1 MALGL
6 CFDIMNLLNYSELLK
21 NLVLRDLRLRYRNT
35 GLGFLWS
42 LVQPLTM
49 FFVYYAV
56 FGVLLTDK
64 FGMGGTTYPFL
75 LIIGLFT
82 FNFFS
87 GGVTKAT
94 PSIVQAGGLLKQVAF
109 PRIVLPLSS
118 VLAEGVHFLMML
130 LILILACFLKWWPSH
145 GSFTELLPLLYL
157 PLLLVLH
164 LLVTLGVG
172 LLLSTMNVFYRDTE
186 QLANTF
192 MTILFFGTP
201 VLYAPPNLEKF
212 QSLTFLSEKGAE
224 IVYKIY
230 YLNPMTHIIKSY
242 RDVLLDLNNPDGKSL
257 LMAFGLGILF
267 FVWGLFVFKKSQS
280 RFAEEI

>member
-6 CFDIMNLLNYSELLK
+6 CFDSMNLLNYSELLK

-35 GLGFLWS
+35 VLGFLWS
-42 LVQPLTM
+42 LVQPSTM
-49 FFVYYAV
+49 FFVDYAV
-56 FGVLLTDK
+56 FWVLLTDK

-94 PSIVQAGGLLKQVAF
+94 PSVVQAGGLLKQVAL

-164 LLVTLGVG
+164 LLVT
-172 LLLSTMNVFYRDTE
+172 
-186 QLANTF
+186 
-192 MTILFFGTP
+192 
-201 VLYAPPNLEKF
+201 
-212 QSLTFLSEKGAE
+212 
-224 IVYKIY
+224 
-230 YLNPMTHIIKSY
+230 
-242 RDVLLDLNNPDGKSL
+242 
-257 LMAFGLGILF
+257 
-267 FVWGLFVFKKSQS
+267 
-280 RFAEEI
+280 

>member
-1 MALGL
+1 MKI
-6 CFDIMNLLNYSELLK
+6 FEYTELLK
-21 NLVLRDLRLRYRNT
+21 NLILRDLRLRYRNT

-75 LIIGLFT
+75 LIIGLFA

-87 GGVTKAT
+87 GGVTKST

-109 PRIVLPLSS
+109 PRIVLPLAS
-118 VLAEGVHFLMML
+118 VLAEAVHFLMML
-130 LILILACFLKWWPSH
+130 VILILACLLKWWPDH
-145 GSFTELLPLLYL
+145 GSFLELLPILYL
-157 PLLLVLH
+157 PVILFLH
-164 LLVTLGVG
+164 LMITLGIG

-192 MTILFFGTP
+192 MTVLFFGTP
-201 VLYAPPNLEKF
+201 VLYAPPTLEKF
-212 QSLTFLSEKGAE
+212 QSLNFLNEKSAE
-224 IVYKIY
+224 IIHQIY
-230 YLNPMTHIIKSY
+230 YLNPMTHVIKSY
-242 RDVLLDLNNPDGKSL
+242 RDVLLDLSSPDLMSL
-257 LMAFGLGILF
+257 AMAFGLGLLLLA
-267 FVWGLFVFKKSQS
+267 WGYCVFMKSES
-280 RFAEEI
+280 RFAEEV